1 MTLAVIVE
9 GVRTRKDRTLALTVG
24 TQELTPSQ
32 AGELF
37 EMQGK
42 LCACYITEKESVP
55 QEVIDA
61 VDEADFDRPGKTQ
74 SQRLRGVI
82 FKLFTQDAEGF
93 KSFDEYYHA
102 KTDKIIEHLK
112 GKIK

>member
-9 GVRTRKDRTLALTVG
+9 SVRTRKDRTLAVTVG
-24 TQELTPSQ
+24 TQEVTPSQ

-61 VDEADFDRPGKTQ
+61 VDEADVDRPGKTQ
-74 SQRLRGVI
+74 SQRFRAVM
-82 FKLFTQDAEGF
+82 FKLWKQDGEGYEN
-93 KSFDEYYHA
+93 FDLYYHS
-102 KTDKIIEHLK
+102 KMEKLIEHYK
-112 GKIK
+112 TKIN

>member
-1 MTLAVIVE
+1 MILAVIVE
-9 GVRTRKDRTLALTVG
+9 SVRTRKDRTLAVTVG
-24 TQELTPSQ
+24 TQEVTPSQ

-61 VDEADFDRPGKTQ
+61 VDETDFDRPGKTQ

-82 FKLFTQDAEGF
+82 FKLWQQDAEGF
-93 KSFDEYYHA
+93 KTFDEYYHA

-112 GKIK
+112 TKIK